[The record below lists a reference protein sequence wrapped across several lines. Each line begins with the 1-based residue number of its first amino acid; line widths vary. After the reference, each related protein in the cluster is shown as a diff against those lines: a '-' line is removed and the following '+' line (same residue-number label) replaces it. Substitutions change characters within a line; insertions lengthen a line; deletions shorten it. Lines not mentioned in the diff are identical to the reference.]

1 MEGKRPSTVII
12 FEQEGRDDDE
22 KDFHLVRGQWKI
34 K

>member
-12 FEQEGRDDDE
+12 FEQEGRDDE